1 MKKSLLIILFAFILI
16 PVSFT
21 QAQQVKWMSIEDAYK
36 ASQSKIKKKVFV
48 DVYTNWCGWCV
59 RMDQTTFQDSI
70 VAKILN
76 KYYYPVK
83 LNAESAND
91 IIIGNTTYKNPAPG
105 QKRSTHQLAATLLNG
120 RMSYPSFVVLNE
132 DFSALT
138 ILPGY
143 REAREFEKILWYFC
157 SNDYS
162 KYTYEKYGEI
172 YEKEIRPEMLKKL
185 R

>member
-21 QAQQVKWMSIEDAYK
+21 QAQVKWIGIEEAHK
-36 ASQSKIKKKVFV
+36 ATQSKIKKKVFV
-48 DVYTNWCGWCV
+48 DVYTDWCGWCV
-59 RMDQTTFQDSI
+59 RMDKTTFEDSI

-83 LNAESAND
+83 LNAESADD
-91 IIIGNTTYKNPAPG
+91 ITIGTTTYKNLEPG
-105 QKRSTHQLAATLLNG
+105 KKRSAHQLAAILLNG
-120 RMSYPSFVVLNE
+120 KMGYPSFVILSE
-132 DFSALT
+132 EFKSLS

-143 REAREFEKILWYFC
+143 REARDFEKILWYYY
-157 SNDYS
+157 NDDYS
-162 KYTYEKYGEI
+162 KYSFEEYEKI
-172 YEKEIRPEMLKKL
+172 YEKEIRPKMLKKL